1 MSDPRVFTIPS
12 GVPFADALAA
22 GLIARAAGD
31 PLALSRMTL
40 LLPNR
45 RAIRAMA
52 DAFLRRADRGGGI
65 PGGGLL
71 LPKLQPI
78 GEPDEDAQT
87 ISELGLGESDAAD
100 IPPAIGGLRRQML
113 LARLIHR
120 SPQARL
126 GQPGGEGGS
135 GPMPFDQAI
144 RLAAELARLIDQVA
158 TERLDFSRVRDL
170 APADSVYWQLT
181 VQFLDLVQQH
191 WPRILEDEGALDPAA
206 RRNLLL
212 ERQCAQW
219 RARPPA
225 GPVIAAGST
234 GSIPASADLIA
245 LVAGLPQ
252 GMVVLPGLDRAADAE
267 AWEAIAADQSH
278 PQYGLAH
285 LLKRLDLAPDRVA
298 PWPCDGFVAESSPR
312 AAIVSHALLPADQT
326 ERWGKLA
333 ASLRESDPGAA
344 WAGVTRIDCATE
356 QEEAG
361 VIALLLREAVEK
373 PAPQRAALV
382 TPDRGLARRVTAELA
397 RWGIAIDDSA
407 GEPLRLTPPGAFFLL
422 IAEAAAE
429 DWPPVPLL
437 ALLKHPLAAAG
448 GAPEDFRAAVRNLER
463 AVLRGPRPAAGLDG
477 LKRTIDDARKEAR
490 HEGERAAL
498 REAGAF
504 VHRLGELAAEFT
516 ALTGPRA
523 LATRLE
529 AHVRLAEALA
539 SADAEDGVARL
550 WRREAG
556 EALADFIAELR
567 DAGRD
572 APALGPT
579 DYVALLRELMEGVAV
594 RPRYGLH
601 PRLFIW
607 GPLEA
612 RLQQAE
618 LVVLGGLNEG
628 VWPPEPAV
636 DPWLSRPMRAAFGL
650 PAPERRIGL
659 SAHDFQQ
666 AMGAPE
672 VALTRPLRAAGQPT
686 VPARWLLRFEAF
698 LQLLDLGRGEKA
710 AVLRGWQRNLDRAEM
725 VQPLARPM
733 PRPGAKRRPDA
744 LSVTQIETWMR
755 DPYGIY
761 ARHILKLRPLDPID
775 QDPDLS
781 DLGNI
786 VHHALHRFVAAYPE
800 ALPEDALDRLLE
812 IGRAEFAPYESKP
825 AVMAFWWPRFEKIAR
840 WFVETEADLRPS
852 LEESRTELEGALRI
866 TDVKPAFILKARA
879 DRIDRLSGGE
889 LVLIDYKTGAAPR
902 PQEVLLGLSPQL
914 SLEAAI
920 ALEAGF
926 KDLAYGKVARLEY
939 WRLSGGAVPGE
950 IKEVRQ
956 PGRGGGPIDA
966 NELAAKA
973 RQGLVELLRSFGRH
987 DAAYPPSPRA
997 EYAPRYNDYDH
1008 LARTAEWT
1016 VNQTDEEAGE
1026 YG

>member
-1 MSDPRVFTIPS
+1 MSEPRVFTIPS
-12 GVPFADALAA
+12 GVPFADALAE

-31 PLALSRMTL
+31 PLALSRMIL

-45 RAIRAMA
+45 RAARAMA
-52 DAFLRRADRGGGI
+52 DAFLRRADSGGGI
-65 PGGGLL
+65 AGGGLL

-87 ISELGLGESDAAD
+87 VSELGLGESDAAD
-100 IPPAIGGLRRQML
+100 IPPAIGNLRRQML

-126 GQPGGEGGS
+126 GES
-135 GPMPFDQAI
+135 TGPMPFEQAI

-158 TERLDFSRVRDL
+158 TERLDFTRVRDL

-181 VQFLDLVQQH
+181 VQFLDLVQQN

-245 LVAGLPQ
+245 LIAALPQ
-252 GMVVLPGLDRAADAE
+252 GMVVLPGLDRVADAE
-267 AWEAIAADQSH
+267 AWEAISADQSH

-285 LLKRLDLAPDRVA
+285 LLKRLDVKPDAVA
-298 PWPCDGFVAESSPR
+298 TWPCDGFAAAPAAR
-312 AAIVSHALLPADQT
+312 AAIVSHALLPAEQT
-326 ERWGKLA
+326 ERWSKLA
-333 ASLRESDPGAA
+333 EPLRGSDATEA
-344 WAGVTRIDCATE
+344 WAGVTRVDCSTE

-361 VIALLLREAVEK
+361 IVALLLREAVER

-382 TPDRGLARRVTAELA
+382 TPDRGLARRVKAELA

-407 GEPLRLTPPGAFFLL
+407 GEALRLTPPGAFFLL
-422 IAEAAAE
+422 LAEAAAE
-429 DWPPVPLL
+429 DWSPVPLL

-448 GAPEDFRAAVRNLER
+448 RAPSDFRAAVRGLEK
-463 AVLRGPRPAAGLDG
+463 AVLRGPRPGAGLDG
-477 LKRTIDDARKEAR
+477 LKRTIDGMRKEAR
-490 HEGERAAL
+490 HEGEKAAL

-504 VHRLGELAAEFT
+504 VGRLT
-516 ALTGPRA
+516 D
-523 LATRLE
+523 LATEFAALDGPHSLGRRLE
-529 AHVRLAEALA
+529 SHVRLAEALA
-539 SADAEDGVARL
+539 ASDAEAGAARL
-550 WRREAG
+550 WRNEAG

-572 APALGPT
+572 APLLSQA

-628 VWPPEPAV
+628 VWPPEPPV
-636 DPWLSRPMRAAFGL
+636 DPWLSRPMRADLGL

-666 AMGAPE
+666 AMGAPR
-672 VALTRPLRAAGQPT
+672 VVLTRPLRAAGQPT
-686 VPARWLLRFEAF
+686 VPARWLLRFDAF
-698 LQLLDLGRGEKA
+698 LQLLDLAPDERA
-710 AVLRGWQRNLDRAEM
+710 QVFRGWQRNLDRAEM
-725 VQPLARPM
+725 VQPVARPM
-733 PRPGAKRRPDA
+733 PKPGPKRRPDT

-781 DLGNI
+781 DLGTI
-786 VHHALHRFVAAYPE
+786 VHEALHRFVAAYPDT
-800 ALPEDALDRLLE
+800 LPGDALDRLLA
-812 IGRAEFAPYESKP
+812 IGREKFEPFESKP

-840 WFVETEADLRPS
+840 WFVENEEVLRPS
-852 LEESRTELEGALRI
+852 LERSHTEVEGKLSI
-866 TDVKPAFILKARA
+866 PEVKPAFVLKARA
-879 DRIDRLSGGE
+879 DRIDRLSNGE
-889 LVLIDYKTGAAPR
+889 LVVIDYKTGTVP
-902 PQEVLLGLSPQL
+902 PHKEVLLGLSPQL

-920 ALEAGF
+920 ALETGF
-926 KDLAYGKVARLEY
+926 KDLAYGEVARLEY
-939 WRLSGGAVPGE
+939 WRLSGGAVAGE

-956 PGRGGGPIDA
+956 PGRGGGAIDA
-966 NELAAKA
+966 NDLAVEA
-973 RQGLVELLRSFGRH
+973 RQGLIELLRTFGQP
-987 DAAYPPSPRA
+987 DAAYPPAPRA

-1026 YG
+1026 FG

>member
-1 MSDPRVFTIPS
+1 MNPRVFTIPS
-12 GVPFADALAA
+12 GVPFSDALAA
-22 GLIARAAGD
+22 GLIARTRSDSGGAD

-45 RAIRAMA
+45 RAGRAMA
-52 DAFLRRADRGGGI
+52 DAFLRRADAGGGV

-87 ISELGLGESDAAD
+87 ISDQGLGDSDAAD
-100 IPPAIGGLRRQML
+100 LPPAIGGLRRQMM
-113 LARLIHR
+113 LAQLIHR

-126 GQPGGEGGS
+126 VEGA
-135 GPMPFDQAI
+135 GPMPFDQAL

-181 VQFLDLVQQH
+181 VRFLDLVQEH
-191 WPRILEDEGALDPAA
+191 WPHILAAEGALDPAV

-252 GMVVLPGLDRAADAE
+252 GMVVLPGLDRDADPA
-267 AWEAIAADQSH
+267 AWEAIAIDQSH
-278 PQYGLAH
+278 PQHGLAQ
-285 LLKRLDLAPDRVA
+285 LLKRLGLAPAEVGL
-298 PWPCDGFVAESSPR
+298 WPCDGFPAAAPSR
-312 AAIVSHALLPADQT
+312 AAIVSGALLPAEQT
-326 ERWGKLA
+326 ERWSVLA
-333 ASLRESDPGAA
+333 ESLRSRDPQHG
-344 WAGVTRIDCATE
+344 WAGVSRVDCSTE

-361 VIALLLREAVEK
+361 VIALLLREAVER

-382 TPDRGLARRVTAELA
+382 TPDRGLARRVKAELA

-407 GEPLRLTPPGAFFLL
+407 GEPLRLTAPGAFFLL

-429 DWPPVPLL
+429 EWSPVPLL

-448 GAPEDFRAAVRNLER
+448 RAPNDFRAAVRQLER
-463 AVLRGPRPAAGLDG
+463 AVLRGPRPAAGLAG
-477 LKRTIDDARKEAR
+477 LKATIDDMRQAAR
-490 HEGERAAL
+490 HENERVGLRQAA
-498 REAGAF
+498 AF
-504 VHRLGELAAEFT
+504 IGPLIEMAAAFAEMS
-516 ALTGPRA
+516 GPA
-523 LATRLE
+523 PLATRLE

-539 SADAEDGVARL
+539 ASDAEPGTGRL
-550 WRREAG
+550 WRNEAG
-556 EALADFIAELR
+556 EGLADFIAELR

-572 APALGPT
+572 APALDAA
-579 DYVALLRELMEGVAV
+579 DYVALLRELMAGVAV

-618 LVVLGGLNEG
+618 LLVLGGLNEG
-628 VWPPEPAV
+628 TWPPEPAI
-636 DPWLSRPMRAAFGL
+636 DPWLSRPMRAEFGL
-650 PAPERRIGL
+650 PAPDRRIGL

-666 AMGAPE
+666 AMGAPR
-672 VALTRPLRAAGQPT
+672 VVLTRSLRAAGQPT

-698 LQLLDLGRGEKA
+698 LRLLGVEDDRRA
-710 AVLRGWQRNLDRAEM
+710 AVWRGWQRNLDRAEM
-725 VQPLARPM
+725 VQPIKRPE

-755 DPYGIY
+755 DPYSIY
-761 ARHILKLRPLDPID
+761 ARHILKLKPLDPID

-781 DLGNI
+781 DLGTI
-786 VHHALHRFVAAYPE
+786 VHQALHRFVAAYPD

-812 IGRAEFAPYESKP
+812 IGRREFAPHESRP

-840 WFVETEADLRPS
+840 WFVETETELRPS
-852 LEESRTELEGALRI
+852 LEESRTELEGAVSI
-866 TDVKPAFILKARA
+866 TEVKPPFTLKARA
-879 DRIDRLSGGE
+879 DRIDRLDSGE
-889 LVLIDYKTGAAPR
+889 LVLIDYKTGAAPGHK
-902 PQEVLLGLSPQL
+902 EVMLGLSPQL

-926 KDLAYGKVARLEY
+926 KDLAYGRVARLEY

-956 PGRGGGPIDA
+956 PGRAGGPIDPNA
-966 NELAAKA
+966 LAEEA
-973 RQGLVELLRSFGRH
+973 REGLVNLLHTFGTA
-987 DAAYPPSPRA
+987 DAAYPPAPRA
-997 EYAPRYNDYDH
+997 EYAPRYNDYEH
-1008 LARTAEWT
+1008 LARIAEWT
-1016 VNQTDEEAGE
+1016 VNETDEEAGE
-1026 YG
+1026 FG